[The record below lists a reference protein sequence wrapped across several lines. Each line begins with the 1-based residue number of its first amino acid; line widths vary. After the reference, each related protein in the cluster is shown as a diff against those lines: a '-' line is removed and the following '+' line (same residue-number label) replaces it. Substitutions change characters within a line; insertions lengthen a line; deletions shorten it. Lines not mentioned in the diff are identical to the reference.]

1 MLGATSNILGIQLS
15 RGTYDLTLAI
25 FLLYACLHLGATTPH
40 SEIQFNCATFRYHG
54 LSVHLRISSFFSM
67 CFSYFDSESMV
78 TKGSAIET
86 TVACFL

>member
-67 CFSYFDSESMV
+67 RISKIESESMV
-78 TKGSAIET
+78 AKSSAIQSK
-86 TVACFL
+86 V